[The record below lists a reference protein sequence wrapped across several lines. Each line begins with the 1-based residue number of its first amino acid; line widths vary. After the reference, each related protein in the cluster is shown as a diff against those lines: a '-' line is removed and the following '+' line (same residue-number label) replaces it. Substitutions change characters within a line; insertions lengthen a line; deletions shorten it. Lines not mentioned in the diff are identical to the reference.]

1 MRILVVDDE
10 RAVRFSLSELF
21 EADGHDV
28 RLAEHAPEALA
39 ILEGWPADLVLTD
52 LRMPAMDGLALLGE
66 VRTRHPG
73 IVVALITAHGDERV
87 AVDALKQGAFDYL
100 PKPFDNEEARA
111 LVGRAR
117 ELLALRREN
126 ERLREELADRH
137 GSLIGSSSAM
147 RAIYTMIR
155 RAGPTDA
162 TVLITGESGTGK
174 ELVARALHAASRRA
188 KRAFVALNCSALPGE
203 LVESELFGHA
213 KGSFTGADRDRQ
225 GLFEAAD
232 GGTVFLDEVGDL
244 AKESQAKLLRALEER
259 RVTRVGETREREVDV
274 RLLAATNRSLDAL
287 EDGTGFRDD
296 LLYRLRVIQIDVP
309 PLRERRED
317 IVPLAVHFIER
328 LADHHE
334 RDIRTL
340 AEDARRALLA
350 HDWPG
355 NVRELR
361 NALERA
367 VVLADGPEIRATDL
381 PDTVQGGTQAPTPD
395 ASPAALVGLDYA
407 SARRRARMAFDRA
420 FLGAALERHDG
431 NVTRTAEALGM
442 HRQSL
447 QKLLK
452 RAGVR
457 RTDGA

>member
-10 RAVRFSLSELF
+10 RAIRFSLSELL

-66 VRTRHPG
+66 VRARHPG
-73 IVVALITAHGDERV
+73 IVVALVTAHGDERV

-117 ELLALRREN
+117 EILALRREN

-137 GSLIGSSSAM
+137 GPLIGSSAAM
-147 RAIYTMIR
+147 RAIYAIIR

-174 ELVARALHAASRRA
+174 ELVARSLHAASRRA
-188 KRAFVALNCSALPGE
+188 KQAFVALNCSALPGE

-244 AKESQAKLLRALEER
+244 AMESQAKLLRALEER
-259 RVTRVGETREREVDV
+259 RVTRVGETRERDVDV
-274 RLLAATNRSLDAL
+274 RLLAATNRSLQAL
-287 EDGTGFRDD
+287 ERESRFRDD

-317 IVPLAVHFIER
+317 IIPIAVHFIAR

-340 AEDARRALLA
+340 AEDARHVLLA
-350 HDWPG
+350 HHWHG

-381 PDTVQGGTQAPTPD
+381 PDTVRAETQAPTSG
-395 ASPAALVGLDYA
+395 ASLAGLAGLDYA
-407 SARRRARMAFDRA
+407 SARKRARRAFDRA
-420 FLGAALERHDG
+420 FLGAALERHGG
-431 NVTRTAEALGM
+431 NITRTAEALGM

-447 QKLLK
+447 QKLLT
-452 RAGVR
+452 RAGFR
-457 RTDGA
+457 RTDEA